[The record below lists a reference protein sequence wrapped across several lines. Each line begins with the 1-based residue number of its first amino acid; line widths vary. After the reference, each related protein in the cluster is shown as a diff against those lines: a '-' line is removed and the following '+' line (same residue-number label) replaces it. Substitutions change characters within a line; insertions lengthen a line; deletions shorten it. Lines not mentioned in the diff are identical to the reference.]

1 MERGSLAWA
10 LLAVTAVFLIATS
23 LIELVSY
30 SDLEFTTLL
39 FTYRDAVYTTFFAG
53 AGYVLYRAF
62 TRIPTESLGRFLA
75 EGLKFEKPVPVKKAN
90 SYYRGKRS
98 FKLAGQCS
106 PD

>member
-30 SDLEFTTLL
+30 SDLEFTMLL